1 MRRRDAEAQALAL
14 LIRKF
19 PRLRPRRERS
29 SHRPQLR
36 LSPFPRRLLKPCVL
50 AAQVYEPIEFS
61 FGPGGDSLS
70 SQHYQLVI
78 GLEVTD
84 AEQMLHRLP
93 EQLRKR

>member
-1 MRRRDAEAQALAL
+1 MRRRDAEAQPLAL

-36 LSPFPRRLLKPCVL
+36 LSPFPRRLLEPCVL
-50 AAQVYEPIEFS
+50 ATQVYEPIEFS

-70 SQHYQLVI
+70 SQHHELVI
-78 GLEVTD
+78 SLEVTD
-84 AEQMLHRLP
+84 AE
-93 EQLRKR
+93 